1 MNDNFKKESGVININ
16 GQEIEVH
23 SGDYVKSTDGQL
35 YEIAYLCNVISMDL
49 KPTTLIIVKWEN
61 GQERRMVP
69 EDIAKIISLDK
80 EVLRM
85 KDPDMEIKQYNMARS
100 VFRTVLVIGD
110 NHEEIIKKYSADTAV
125 KPYVKY
131 RRDDAAGMLEKH
143 ISIIKEILE
152 NPHMTLTERQREV
165 YKDLYLDL
173 KSMDDFDYYLQISDG
188 CIYDEENGDAI
199 STVNP
204 NAYYRSEA
212 CYEKRFQAT
221 GEEAPFSNP
230 FKLKNG
236 KQSYSARLSDIDWE
250 KNHMFN
256 TEIYRAAWELVVEDR
271 DPQNEREEH
280 IKNNMSNR
288 LAYFQNFTDV
298 DE

>member
-1 MNDNFKKESGVININ
+1 
-16 GQEIEVH
+16 
-23 SGDYVKSTDGQL
+23 
-35 YEIAYLCNVISMDL
+35 
-49 KPTTLIIVKWEN
+49 
-61 GQERRMVP
+61 
-69 EDIAKIISLDK
+69 
-80 EVLRM
+80 
-85 KDPDMEIKQYNMARS
+85 MARS

-125 KPYVKY
+125 EPYVKY

-298 DE
+298 DEYIRHSCSFWTYGIAFEDRYEEVSYEIHDKTWVAEFFDKYIKTLEGNPLLTIYEVRSLNE